1 MIRFLFLIAVI
12 ISSSY
17 CFADQNKAYRALS
30 DFTLRDDIN
39 GRRVEVGTVMEG
51 DTLFATEETY
61 QFLNKVGDEGSRYIP
76 LIHNN
81 IRGSVDVRD
90 IYPIKLEATDTIYH
104 VHAKSPESR
113 TFIERFLVPQMNF
126 AVNLSYPI
134 LTWFW
139 ILLYSLC
146 AGIIFAFL
154 NYKTKYKTLSLLF
167 LGVSLSAAAI
177 AEIFYFLS
185 TMNFTAWFMA
195 PGIVG
200 WGKAIINFLILS
212 GVCALQG
219 GLYIVFCGRAMQS
232 SNSNSKLVL
241 KEDGDDKDV
250 KENFSQSLQSLF
262 VFAAFLPILLGF
274 ALIIME
280 WIDYF
285 LDSSWSP
292 TPYIVLFSLIGFVG
306 CIGMIFKILNREW
319 LEAIIVPVCYIIGG
333 VGITLLVALM
343 GIMMIFALIL
353 AGIIIV
359 ALAFTIGLIFG
370 HEKIIGSLPDGT
382 EIKGYIDSFGRFK
395 ADNGK
400 TYKVKKNHRF
410 YKFAN

>member
-1 MIRFLFLIAVI
+1 MKRFLFLIAI
-12 ISSSY
+12 LIPFSY
-17 CFADQNKAYRALS
+17 CLADQNKAYRALS
-30 DFTLRDDIN
+30 DFTLRADID
-39 GRRVEVGTVMEG
+39 GKREEVGKVLEG

-61 QFLNKVGDEGSRYIP
+61 QFLNEVGDEGSRYIP

-81 IRGSVDVRD
+81 IRGNVDVRD
-90 IYPIKLEATDTIYH
+90 IYPIKLESTDTIYH

-139 ILLYSLC
+139 ILVYSLC
-146 AGIIFAFL
+146 AGIVFAFL
-154 NYKTKYKTLSLLF
+154 NYKTRYKTLSLLF

-200 WGKAIINFLILS
+200 WGRAIINFLILS
-212 GVCALQG
+212 GVCAIQG
-219 GLYIVFCGRAMQS
+219 GLYIVFCSRSMISPDSDSQ
-232 SNSNSKLVL
+232 LVL
-241 KEDGDDKDV
+241 REDDDYKSDI
-250 KENFSQSLQSLF
+250 EEISQTLQPLF
-262 VFAAFLPILLGF
+262 VFAAYLPILLGF
-274 ALIIME
+274 ALLIME

-285 LDSSWSP
+285 LDNTWSP
-292 TPYIVLFSLIGFVG
+292 VPYIVLFSLIGLAG
-306 CIGMIFKILNREW
+306 IIGMIFKIINKEW
-319 LEAIIVPVCYIIGG
+319 LEAVIVPVCYIIGG

-353 AGIIIV
+353 AGIIVV
-359 ALAFTIGLIFG
+359 ALAFVIGLIFG
-370 HEKIIGSLPDGT
+370 HEKIIGSMPDGT
-382 EIKGYIDSFGRFK
+382 EIKGYVDRFGRFR
-395 ADNGK
+395 ADDGK
-400 TYKVKKNHRF
+400 TYKIKK
-410 YKFAN
+410 KK